1 MLGTV
6 LNEQK
11 RIVLLEVRSKLILEK
26 KSSNTI
32 SVRGL
37 QEMVG
42 RARLKIPD
50 PEVSSVL
57 DEVFGEYLGVNK
69 ASTSKQVINNHAKET
84 SESDDNRQQ
93 YSESNVLGGSSK
105 VKAMPYFK
113 GSTDHGQGD
122 KVA

>member
-11 RIVLLEVRSKLILEK
+11 RIVLLEVRSELILKK
-26 KSSNTI
+26 KSSSTI
-32 SVRGL
+32 SVNGL

-69 ASTSKQVINNHAKET
+69 ASTNNQVINNHARDT
-84 SESDDNRQQ
+84 SEGNDNRQQ
-93 YSESNVLGGSSK
+93 YSESNVLGGSRK
-105 VKAMPYFK
+105 VKTMPYFK
-113 GSTDHGQGD
+113 GSKDSGQGD